1 MEYSILKGKV
11 GCNQHIYFQMY
22 AKKSKILGQQM
33 EGSFTNKTIMILCL
47 VFRSESVF
55 KLRDHLMMKQRS
67 SSSEKG
73 YLKGT

>member
-11 GCNQHIYFQMY
+11 GCKQHRYFQMY

-67 SSSEKG
+67 SFSEKG
-73 YLKGT
+73 YLKDT